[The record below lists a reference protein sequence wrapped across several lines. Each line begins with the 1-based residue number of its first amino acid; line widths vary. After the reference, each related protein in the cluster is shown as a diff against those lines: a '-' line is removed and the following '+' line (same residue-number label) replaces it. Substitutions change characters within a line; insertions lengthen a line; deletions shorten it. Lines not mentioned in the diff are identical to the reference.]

1 MKNLSLIPP
10 VTLTTRLAI
19 IVAVLFLATLA
30 GLIAAIGEIVPVAL
44 FAGLIFG
51 VVLLTQPNLLMWAA
65 ILGGLVLSGV
75 VSLYLPGLAAVKWV
89 VPMMG
94 IALALIAALRA
105 LSARTSLAAASDTNS
120 SGVMKW
126 LLAFFLVIL
135 ISAVVNGSFS
145 LNAIISLKGYFQ
157 MLGILLALA
166 YFGFSPVQADRFV
179 KAILI
184 LGFVQLPFALHQFLF
199 LVPERATAFAASHLV
214 VGVDVVVGTFL
225 GSMQGGGASAVL
237 AVFQV
242 TAISLLFARWKRG
255 LLKSRT
261 TFISAFILLLPL
273 TLNETKITFLLLPFA
288 FGLVFM
294 DTLKKQPMK
303 FIGGGLAIIAIVVGI
318 FLGYTLLPKGQK
330 HQSPSEYFEAAWVTN
345 FGDAGYGSG
354 ELNRTTVLTHWVK
367 SHYGDDFPYVFL
379 GHGPGSVRSNA
390 LGIPTAL
397 QLKYYGL
404 GIDLTSISTM
414 LWELGLIGTF
424 TAIGLF
430 WSAFKTAGK
439 LLRLPGVPLERQALL
454 TMAQV
459 GIGMLGFSLLHN
471 NYFIFEV
478 GYQTLLMLLIGY
490 VVYWQKNQ
498 TLIGD

>member
-1 MKNLSLIPP
+1 M
-10 VTLTTRLAI
+10 TLTARIAI
-19 IVAVLFLATLA
+19 IVTVLFLAALA
-30 GLIAAIGEIVPVAL
+30 GLIAATGEYVPVAL
-44 FAGLIFG
+44 FAGLILG
-51 VVLLTQPNLLMWAA
+51 VVLLTQPNLLMWAV

-75 VSLYLPGLAAVKWV
+75 VSLYFPGLAVVKWI

-94 IALALIAALRA
+94 IALALIALLRA
-105 LSARTSLAAASDTNS
+105 LSARTSRAAASDRNP

-157 MLGILLALA
+157 VLGIMLALA

-179 KAILI
+179 KAIVI

-214 VGVDVVVGTFL
+214 VGVDVVVGTFM
-225 GSMQGGGASAVL
+225 GSLEGGGASDVF

-242 TAISLLFARWKRG
+242 VAISILFARWKRG
-255 LLKSRT
+255 LLKSRP
-261 TFISAFILLLPL
+261 TFMGGFILLLPL
-273 TLNETKITFLLLPFA
+273 MLNETKITFLLLPLA

-294 DTLKKQPMK
+294 DNLKKQPMK
-303 FIGGGLAIIAIVVGI
+303 FIGGGLAVSTVVLGI

-330 HQSPSEYFEAAWVTN
+330 SQSPSEYFEAAWVSN
-345 FGDAGYGSG
+345 FGDAGYGAS

-367 SHYGDDFPYVFL
+367 IHYGADFPYIIF
-379 GHGPGSVRSNA
+379 GHGPGSVRTNA
-390 LGIPTAL
+390 LGVPPPL

-404 GIDLTSISTM
+404 GIDLTSLSTM
-414 LWELGLIGTF
+414 LWELGFVGTF
-424 TAIGLF
+424 AAIGLF
-430 WSAFKTAGK
+430 WSAFKTAGQLLK
-439 LLRLPGVPLERQALL
+439 LQNIPLERQALL
-454 TMAQV
+454 AAAQA
-459 GIGMLGFSLLHN
+459 GIGMLGMSLFFN
-471 NYFIFEV
+471 NFFIFEI

-498 TLIGD
+498 TLIGY